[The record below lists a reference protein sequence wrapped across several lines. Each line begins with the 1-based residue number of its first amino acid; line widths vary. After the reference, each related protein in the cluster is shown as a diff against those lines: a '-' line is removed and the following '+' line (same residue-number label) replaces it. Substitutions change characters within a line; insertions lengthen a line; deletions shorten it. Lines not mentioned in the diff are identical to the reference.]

1 VARNPAAQ
9 TAYGPMVL
17 AAIEHHE
24 PPGQRLVDD
33 DLAASFL
40 PTAMRALVAA
50 MRPAPLRRW
59 FIAAMDRSGP
69 GLWVN
74 LTCRKRFIAD
84 RIDEAAEDVD
94 AVVILGAGL
103 DTLAY
108 RLARR
113 SPIPVFEG
121 DQPVNVARKA
131 ATVRRVLGGLPLS
144 VRLVAL
150 DFERDDVLTTLV
162 EHGYRTAFR
171 TFFVAE
177 GVTQYLTE
185 AGVRRTL
192 EGLRPAATGS
202 RLAFTY
208 VRRDFID
215 GTNLYGSQKLYRRV
229 CAAVPASPLLRRASL
244 NRRVVNKLW
253 HFGLQPDD
261 VADFLADYG
270 WRLIEQAGPEQYL
283 QRYVE
288 PTGRRLG
295 ASDLEW
301 SVYAEKL

>member
-1 VARNPAAQ
+1 MARNPVAQ

-33 DLAASFL
+33 DLAAPFL
-40 PTAMRALVAA
+40 PAGMRWLVAA
-50 MRPAPLRRW
+50 LRPAPLRRW
-59 FIAAMDRSGP
+59 LIAAMDRSGP

-84 RIDEAAEDVD
+84 RVDEAIGEHVARIQ

-113 SPIPVFEG
+113 TPIPVFEV
-121 DQPVNVARKA
+121 DQPINIARKS
-131 ATVRRVLGGLPLS
+131 ATVRRVLGGPPLS

-185 AGVRRTL
+185 SAVRRTL

-202 RLAFTY
+202 RLVFTY

-215 GTNLYGSQKLYRRV
+215 GTNLYGSPTLHRRV
-229 CAAVPASPLLRRASL
+229 CAG
-244 NRRVVNKLW
+244 VNKLW
-253 HFGLQPDD
+253 HFGLQPDE
-261 VADFLADYG
+261 VADFLAEYG
-270 WRLIEQAGPEQYL
+270 WRLIEQAGPEQFL

-288 PTGRRLG
+288 PTGRHLG